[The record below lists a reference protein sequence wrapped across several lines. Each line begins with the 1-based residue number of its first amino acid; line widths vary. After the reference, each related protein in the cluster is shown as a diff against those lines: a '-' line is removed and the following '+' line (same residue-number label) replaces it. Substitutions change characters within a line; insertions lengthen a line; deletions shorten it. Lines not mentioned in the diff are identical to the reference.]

1 MKTSVGDDP
10 NSRDDGLRHTFRV
23 DQTKLIGSAYNRGFS
38 AQIYVAE
45 EMTETANRDSPI
57 ANVNF
62 GGGSGALT
70 DARLS

>member
-1 MKTSVGDDP
+1 MLQKT
-10 NSRDDGLRHTFRV
+10 
-23 DQTKLIGSAYNRGFS
+23 
-38 AQIYVAE
+38 
-45 EMTETANRDSPI
+45 MTETVNRDSPI